1 LRRLTTASAQVLRL
15 SERFLIF
22 FVALDFNAFAVVT
35 VNQDCAS
42 FNVAES
48 LVNLD
53 ILTIAVIF
61 FCALK

>member
-1 LRRLTTASAQVLRL
+1 MDV
-15 SERFLIF
+15 IF

-35 VNQDCAS
+35 VDQDCAS